1 VISIKRW
8 VGLDLIDLA
17 IQTGITFAVG
27 VLIYGFGIFRDEIVV
42 GGVAA
47 VSLLIL
53 AARRQHALREMAN
66 RQPDPE
72 SRDRVRELE
81 SRISDLEPLQDRVME
96 LEERLDF
103 AERLLSQ
110 QREPA
115 RLRKE

>member
-1 VISIKRW
+1 MISIKRW

-17 IQTGITFAVG
+17 IHAGITVAVG
-27 VLIYGFGIFRDEIVV
+27 VLIGGFGIFRDEIVV

-47 VSLLIL
+47 ASLIVL
-53 AARRQHALREMAN
+53 AARRQQGLRELA
-66 RQPDPE
+66 RRPPDAE
-72 SRDRVRELE
+72 SPDRVRELE
-81 SRISDLEPLQDRVME
+81 SRVSELEPLQDRVIE